1 MSKVTIIMLFMREH
15 IVKISRDQLDLHC
28 IIFSVLFKKRIAEK
42 IHFLIVFRHT
52 DAIGWQVV
60 WRSPT
65 MLEGVTLLALNAKA
79 FAPAAMEL
87 RNRLVAFATSEN
99 LVHLWSMREEKTSA
113 REIGRFTLRRN
124 ANPNASTGSNSSSS
138 SSGSSGSSTSSSS
151 SATPQ
156 AVDDLLFVGCQLVA
170 LSRRAGRVG
179 VWHGMTQQWQIQEV
193 VPITSYDVAATE
205 FLVLGCEN
213 GSIYYIGNATDCVY

>member
-1 MSKVTIIMLFMREH
+1 
-15 IVKISRDQLDLHC
+15 
-28 IIFSVLFKKRIAEK
+28 
-42 IHFLIVFRHT
+42 
-52 DAIGWQVV
+52 
-60 WRSPT
+60 

-87 RNRLVAFATSEN
+87 RNRLVAFATSEH

-124 ANPNASTGSNSSSS
+124 ANQNSSSSGSQSSSS
-138 SSGSSGSSTSSSS
+138 SSGSSGSSTTSSSS
-151 SATPQ
+151 TTPLP
-156 AVDDLLFVGCQLVA
+156 VDDLLFVGCQLVA

-213 GSIYYIGNATDCVY
+213 GSIYYIGNVIHFLFLAMLYLFHFLKFAF